1 MERKSYTREY
11 KIRAVQLIGDSFKP
25 VRQLAEELGVS
36 EINLYNWRK
45 QLREKAEKAFS
56 NKPRLDE
63 KKWVTPLGDSFDA
76 AAEHFIILV

>member
-1 MERKSYTREY
+1 MERKSYTREF

-36 EINLYNWRK
+36 ENNLYNWRK
-45 QLREKAEKAFS
+45 QLRKKAEKAFS

-63 KKWVTPLGDSFDA
+63 KKWVTLLF
-76 AAEHFIILV
+76 F